1 MTTTPDP
8 LAPLTTLDGVPEA
21 LEEAR
26 EAVAAVHRHPANR
39 RGWDTTS
46 AEASLR
52 AARASAA
59 LAGANVTL
67 GTSGEVEDPV
77 LAGALRV
84 GGVLHGDPLERAVSV
99 WTRAPLQEL
108 ARLHVLAAA
117 RDGDE
122 ARTGAEGLGRP
133 RPEPGVAERLQGLAA
148 LVCGGTKAPAP
159 IVAAVVHGEL
169 ATLAPF
175 GSMDG
180 VVARAASRLVCVSTG
195 FDPHCLGVPEVQ
207 WNRHPQRYAAALEG
221 FAAGTAEGLG
231 EWIRYCCEGFVDGA
245 REGRAIADAAS

>member
-1 MTTTPDP
+1 MTATPDP

-46 AEASLR
+46 AEAALR

-59 LAGANVTL
+59 LAGADVVL
-67 GTSGEVEDPV
+67 GTSGEVTDLI

-84 GGVLHGDPLERAVSV
+84 GGVLHGEPLERAVAV

-117 RDGDE
+117 RDGEE
-122 ARTGAEGLGRP
+122 ADTGADGLGRP
-133 RPEPGVAERLQGLAA
+133 RAVPGVSERLQGLAA
-148 LVCGGTKAPAP
+148 LICGGTTAPAP

-169 ATLAPF
+169 ATLEPF
-175 GSMDG
+175 GSMDA

-195 FDPHCLGVPEVQ
+195 FDPHGLGVPEVL
-207 WNRHPQRYAAALEG
+207 WNRDQRRYAAALEG
-221 FAAGTAEGLG
+221 FAGGTAEGLG
-231 EWIRYCCEGFVDGA
+231 EWICYCCEAFVDGA
-245 REGRAIADAAS
+245 REARAIADAAV